1 MKPLLVVYLFVY
13 LTLTG
18 YDKLKPYGFPIH
30 GAIDGFSR
38 RILWLEVARSN
49 NNPKVAGTFYLNQVK
64 EMNGCPLQLISD
76 CGTENGIAASMQ
88 CFFRQNGNDELA
100 GEKSHKYCSSP
111 SNQRIEAWWSFLRR
125 HRSNWWI
132 NLFKDMIENDIIDLG
147 NEFHVECLWFCF
159 SRVLQNDLDKVK
171 EHWNSHKVSKS
182 PYSGV
187 HGVPDIMYFLPE
199 HHGHDECLVD
209 VSQEQVDE
217 MEEHCEIQ
225 ELEDN
230 IYREYFLYVLETEG
244 LAYPSDEEQAFTLY
258 QRLMELQNDN

>member
-18 YDKLKPYGFPIH
+18 YVKLKPYGFPIH

-49 NNPKVAGTFYLNQVK
+49 NNPKVAATFYLNQVK
-64 EMNGCPLQLISD
+64 EMNGCLLQLISD

-147 NEFHVECLWFCF
+147 NEFHVERLWFCF

-171 EHWNSHKVSKS
+171 EHCNSHKVSKS

-187 HGVPDIMYFLPE
+187 HGVPYIMYFLP
-199 HHGHDECLVD
+199 

-217 MEEHCEIQ
+217 MEEHCKIQ

-244 LAYPSDEEQAFTLY
+244 LAYPSIEEHREKCLHMRQL
-258 QRLMELQNDN
+258 